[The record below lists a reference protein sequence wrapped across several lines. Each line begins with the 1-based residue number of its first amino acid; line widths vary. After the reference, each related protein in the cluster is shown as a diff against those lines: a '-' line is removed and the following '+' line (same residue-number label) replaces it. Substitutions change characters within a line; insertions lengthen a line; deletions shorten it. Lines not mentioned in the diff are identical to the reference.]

1 LSAWRHSVAAVSAL
15 VGAPLLLGAAVASP
29 RWRVGLRERLGAG
42 AAVPDHPL
50 WVHASSVGE
59 ILAASH
65 LVDALQAKG
74 HAVVTS
80 TSTATG
86 RDVMTAARPGL
97 SCRIAPLDHP
107 WCVDAALARVAPRAL
122 VLIETELW
130 PTWIAAASRRDIP
143 VVLVSA
149 RLSDRSFPR
158 YRRLAPFLRRTL
170 ARLSAVGARTDRD
183 RERFIALGVA
193 PGRVTVTGDLKL
205 EQGPAPRGLAPE
217 LSAAIGEVPLL
228 VAGSTHAGEEAA
240 ALAALAA
247 VGSAG
252 LDAALVIA
260 PRHLARTAEVV
271 AAVRGSGR
279 RLVLRSGLPAA
290 PLAPGDV
297 LVLDSLG
304 ELAAVYARAAAAF
317 VGGTLAPVGGHNV
330 LEPAAAR
337 RPVVVG
343 PNTQNLR
350 HAVELLLEGGGAVR
364 ARDANDLA
372 DAFCM
377 LLRDPPAADARGLA
391 GWHALERHRGSAE
404 RSAQLVLS
412 VLGAR

>member
-1 LSAWRHSVAAVSAL
+1 LSVWRHSVAAVSAL
-15 VGAPLLLGAAVASP
+15 VGAPVLLGAAAVSP

-42 AAVPDHPL
+42 ATEPDHPL
-50 WVHASSVGE
+50 WVHAASVGE
-59 ILAASH
+59 ILAASR

-86 RDVMTAARPGL
+86 RDVMAAARPLL
-97 SCRIAPLDHP
+97 SCRLAPLDHP
-107 WCVDAALARVAPRAL
+107 WCVDAALARVSPRAL

-130 PTWIAAASRRDIP
+130 PVWIAAAARRGIP
-143 VVLVSA
+143 VVLVSG

-158 YRRLAPFLRRTL
+158 YRRLAPLLARTL
-170 ARLSAVGARTDRD
+170 ARLAAVGARTERD
-183 RERFIALGVA
+183 RERFVALGA
-193 PGRVTVTGDLKL
+193 LPERVSVVGDLKL
-205 EQGPAPRGLAPE
+205 EPDPAPRPLAPD
-217 LSAAIGEVPLL
+217 LAAAIGEVPLL
-228 VAGSTHAGEEAA
+228 VAGSTHPGEEAA

-247 VGSAG
+247 VESAG
-252 LDAALVIA
+252 HPAALLLA
-260 PRHLARTAEVV
+260 PRHLDRTDEVA
-271 AAVRGSGR
+271 AAVRASGR

-290 PLAPGDV
+290 PLARGDV

-337 RPVVVG
+337 RPVVFG
-343 PNTQNLR
+343 PSTQNVR
-350 HAVELLLEGGGAVR
+350 HAVELLLEGGGGIQIG
-364 ARDANDLA
+364 DANGLE
-372 DAFCM
+372 DAFAA
-377 LLRDPPAADARGLA
+377 LLRDPRAADATGLA
-391 GWHALERHRGSAE
+391 GWQALQRHRGSAE

>member
-1 LSAWRHSVAAVSAL
+1 LRHSVACLTAL
-15 VGAPLLLGAAVASP
+15 LGAPVLLGAAAVSP

-42 AAVPDHPL
+42 TAVADHPL
-50 WVHASSVGE
+50 WVHAASVGE

-80 TSTATG
+80 ASTVTG
-86 RDVMTAARPGL
+86 REVMAAARPGL

-130 PTWIAAASRRDIP
+130 PTWIAAAARRGIP
-143 VVLVSA
+143 VVLVSG

-158 YRRLAPFLRRTL
+158 YRRLAPLLRRTL
-170 ARLSAVGARTDRD
+170 AKLSAVGARTPRDRD
-183 RERFIALGVA
+183 RFVALGAA
-193 PGRVTVTGDLKL
+193 PERVTVTGDLKL
-205 EQGPAPRGLAPE
+205 EQGPAPRVLAPE

-228 VAGSTHAGEEAA
+228 VAGSTHAGEETA
-240 ALAALAA
+240 ALAALSA
-247 VGSAG
+247 VEAAG
-252 LDAALVIA
+252 LRAALLIA
-260 PRHLARTAEVV
+260 PRHLARTGEVV
-271 AAVRGSGR
+271 AAVRASGR
-279 RLVLRSGLPAA
+279 RLVRRSGLPEA

-297 LVLDSLG
+297 LLLDTLG

-330 LEPAAAR
+330 LEPVTAR
-337 RPVVVG
+337 RPVLFG
-343 PNTQNLR
+343 PNTQNVR
-350 HAVELLLEGGGAVR
+350 QAVELLLDAGAGIRVPDA
-364 ARDANDLA
+364 ARLGE
-372 DAFCM
+372 AFGS

-391 GWHALERHRGSAE
+391 GWEALQRHRGSAE
-404 RSAQLVLS
+404 RSAQLVRS

>member
-1 LSAWRHSVAAVSAL
+1 VAAL
-15 VGAPLLLGAAVASP
+15 LGAPVLLGAAAVSP

-42 AAVPDHPL
+42 AFVPDQPL
-50 WVHASSVGE
+50 WVHAASVGE

-74 HAVVTS
+74 HAVITS

-86 RDVMTAARPGL
+86 REVMAAARPSL

-130 PTWIAAASRRDIP
+130 PTWIAAAARRGIP
-143 VVLVSA
+143 VVLVSG

-158 YRRLAPFLRRTL
+158 YRRVASLLRRTL
-170 ARLSAVGARTDRD
+170 AKLSAVGAQTSRDRD
-183 RERFIALGVA
+183 RFVALGA
-193 PGRVTVTGDLKL
+193 PPERVTVSGDLKL
-205 EQGPAPRGLAPE
+205 EQGPVPRALAPD
-217 LSAAIGEVPLL
+217 LAAAIAGVPLL

-247 VGSAG
+247 VESSG
-252 LDAALVIA
+252 LRAALLIA
-260 PRHLARTAEVV
+260 PRHLDRTGEVV
-271 AAVRGSGR
+271 AAVRASGR
-279 RLVLRSGLPAA
+279 RLVRRSGLPEA

-297 LVLDSLG
+297 LVLDTLG
-304 ELAAVYARAAAAF
+304 ELAAVYARAAVAF

-330 LEPAAAR
+330 LEPATAR
-337 RPVVVG
+337 RPVVFG
-343 PNTQNLR
+343 PHTENVR
-350 HAVELLLEGGGAVR
+350 HAVELLVDAGGGLRV
-364 ARDANDLA
+364 RDAAGLS
-372 DAFCM
+372 DAFCA
-377 LLRDPPAADARGLA
+377 LLRDPQAADARGLA
-391 GWHALERHRGSAE
+391 GWQALQRHRGSAE